1 MEHFNMYFVMSGELA
16 SFFVMFLIVF
26 AIRSEC
32 RDRNDGG
39 MLVCDW
45 FFCGGCLCFMYT
57 VLSVVSQGL
66 PLAFERK
73 SGLLSM
79 RLHVT
84 LMASPLVL
92 FGLFGLGVFA
102 LRHVG
107 MRRTVAEIAICDE
120 VYGNGRVGCARP
132 WSWSLLEACGELR
145 RGRIPKRMWVT
156 MQRMLDVSMLLHV
169 VSFWFL
175 FEK

>member
-1 MEHFNMYFVMSGELA
+1 MEYFNRCFVMLGELG

-26 AIRSEC
+26 AMRGEC
-32 RDRNDGG
+32 RDRNNGS
-39 MLVCDW
+39 MLVFDW

-66 PLAFERK
+66 PLAFEGK
-73 SGLLSM
+73 SGMLSM
-79 RLHVT
+79 RFHLT
-84 LMASPLVL
+84 LMALPLVL
-92 FGLFGLGVFA
+92 YGLFGLGVSV
-102 LRHVG
+102 LRRVG
-107 MRRTVAEIAICDE
+107 MRRTVAEIAICNE

-132 WSWSLLEACGELR
+132 WSWSLMEARGELR
-145 RGRIPKRMWVT
+145 QGRIPKRMWVT